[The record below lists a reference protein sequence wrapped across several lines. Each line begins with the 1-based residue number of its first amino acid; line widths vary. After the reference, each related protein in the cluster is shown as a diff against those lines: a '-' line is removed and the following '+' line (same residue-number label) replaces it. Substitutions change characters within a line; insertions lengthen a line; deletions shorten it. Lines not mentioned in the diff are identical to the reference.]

1 MTEQE
6 HFQYFMVRLA
16 RSNADPASLSGLIE
30 RIGSGEKRTFGTG
43 EELVHQFT
51 SWSIRSVNMS
61 PGRTDRNGGPE
72 E

>member
-1 MTEQE
+1 MTAQE
-6 HFQYFMVRLA
+6 HFQYFMIRLA
-16 RSNADPASLSGLIE
+16 RSNADPGCLSGLIE

-43 EELVHQFT
+43 EELVHLFE

-61 PGRTDRNGGPE
+61 PGHTDRNGGLE

>member
-1 MTEQE
+1 MTGKE

-16 RSNADPASLSGLIE
+16 RSNADPARLSGLIE

-43 EELVHQFT
+43 EELVHLFA
-51 SWSIRSVNMS
+51 SWSIRSVNMP
-61 PGRTDRNGGPE
+61 PGDTDRNGGLE